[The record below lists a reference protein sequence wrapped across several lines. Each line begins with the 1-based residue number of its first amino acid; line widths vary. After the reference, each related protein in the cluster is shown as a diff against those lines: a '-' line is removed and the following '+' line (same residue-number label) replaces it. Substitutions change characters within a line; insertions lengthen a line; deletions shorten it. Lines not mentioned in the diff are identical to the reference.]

1 MHKSDKPIIITF
13 FGSRWIVHLTWIKI
27 VNLKSQGHL
36 FWATIFINFYINTFD
51 VMWVFFYIER
61 KLTCLNIFFI
71 LLNVKLNSFLTH
83 LCVPKKPNNILNIV
97 REWYSAYKDIGVINL
112 KTSLSSKF
120 NIQCYFVV
128 FYGSKKKRFKPISS
142 YFIFFREE
150 IDMYCTCQLFVTFL
164 FYRLI

>member
-1 MHKSDKPIIITF
+1 MIWIPLYEVNRYRIRYRTVLLISLKFWYLWHFLAHDEWINSYIHTF
-13 FGSRWIVHLTWIKI
+13 NSGKWSFFNIERTLTW
-27 VNLKSQGHL
+27 L
-36 FWATIFINFYINTFD
+36 TIF
-51 VMWVFFYIER
+51 V
-61 KLTCLNIFFI
+61 
-71 LLNVKLNSFLTH
+71 LLQNLKLNSFLTH

-128 FYGSKKKRFKPISS
+128 FYGSKKKRFKPISF